1 MLIIADY
8 RYPEEIKSKL
18 AALGELVLFNAS
30 GSVYESIKGHPD
42 IFLCETPGGLVVA
55 PNTPAAIIK
64 ALEKH
69 LRSYHLGK
77 NPVGENHPATI
88 PYNAVVTK
96 TNIIHNEKH
105 TDNRI
110 REINPELQSVHVGQ
124 GYTRCSLFPLDQNTL
139 VTSDRGIEKAL
150 SKQFEVHFFSSE
162 KVLLPGQKHG
172 FLGGCLGRMD
182 QTIFF
187 AGRLDTLPEYKKL
200 QDLLSEKNLDYTEL
214 YDGPLIDGGGLFF
227 LRSETSRF

>member
-8 RYPEEIKSKL
+8 RYPEEIKSIL

-30 GSVYESIKGHPD
+30 GIVYESIKGHPD

-55 PNTPAAIIK
+55 PNTPAPVIK

-69 LRSYHLGK
+69 QINFSFGK
-77 NPVGENHPATI
+77 NPVGESYPSTVS
-88 PYNAVVTK
+88 YNAVLTK

-105 TDNRI
+105 TDSHILER
-110 REINPELQSVHVGQ
+110 NPDLQGIHVGQ
-124 GYTRCSLFPLDQNTL
+124 GYTRCSLFPLDKNTF

-150 SKQFEVHFFSSE
+150 GKHFEVHHFSPE
-162 KVLLPGQKHG
+162 NILLPGQKHG

-227 LRSETSRF
+227 LR